1 MKKTKMKKTI
11 DLNKLSFEELQKQV
25 KELQQQK
32 EKTTINKVGV
42 WETGQNYVIRTVTM
56 IQVGKLVNVTD
67 NELVLEN
74 ASWIADTG
82 RWFDFLKDGTYKEC
96 EPFIDFVIVGRGSII
111 DATIWS
117 HTLPNKQ
124 K

>member
-1 MKKTKMKKTI
+1 M

-56 IQVGKLVNVTD
+56 IQVGKLVNVT
-67 NELVLEN
+67 
-74 ASWIADTG
+74 
-82 RWFDFLKDGTYKEC
+82 GTTK
-96 EPFIDFVIVGRGSII
+96 
-111 DATIWS
+111 
-117 HTLPNKQ
+117 
-124 K
+124 